1 MSSDLM
7 LDFVNPPMTNKEA
20 GDICIDQDGEWGKIR
35 FVEISITARAARD
48 KRQLL
53 YLLIVKCLR
62 KVSLRSDLYVY
73 SHFPFAVTWITDW
86 CNVTCLP
93 LIRSVVFMA

>member
-53 YLLIVKCLR
+53 
-62 KVSLRSDLYVY
+62 
-73 SHFPFAVTWITDW
+73 
-86 CNVTCLP
+86 
-93 LIRSVVFMA
+93 